1 MLFIHSLNTV
11 QTDWWAESVGVAEH
25 VYTYIQPW
33 IMMLSM
39 LSYKPTCIPVGVG
52 RETGQ

>member
-25 VYTYIQPW
+25 VYIHTTLNTTMDNDAKHAKLQTYMYSSW
-33 IMMLSM
+33 
-39 LSYKPTCIPVGVG
+39 C
-52 RETGQ
+52 R